1 MVALVKHSLLVT
13 HCLSSSEV
21 GTSCGYS
28 VPFFD
33 YQGERLVLDNFFEK
47 WQEGSDIRPDG
58 VPSKL
63 ISYWNKKNGL
73 SIDSMPGL
81 KLADDLS
88 TALVPPFKL
97 ESIAQS
103 EKQNPT
109 ASETPS
115 SDIRP
120 KVESLPLTLPVL
132 SALLLGSFVLGIIAT
147 YGYQAGY
154 YLAAL

>member
-1 MVALVKHSLLVT
+1 MLTFSIFNL
-13 HCLSSSEV
+13 V

-47 WQEGSDIRPDG
+47 WQDGSDIRKDG

-63 ISYWNKKNGL
+63 VTYWNKKNGL

-97 ESIAQS
+97 HSIAQGE
-103 EKQNPT
+103 EKGGESVGNGFQQEEVDKKYLQITST
-109 ASETPS
+109 AL
-115 SDIRP
+115 
-120 KVESLPLTLPVL
+120 V
-132 SALLLGSFVLGIIAT
+132 ALLACSFALGIIVNHA
-147 YGYQAGY
+147 YQSGY
-154 YLAAL
+154 YLGKV